1 MADQDDQAKPISL
14 FYSYSHKDEALRLKL
29 EIHLSA
35 LRRSGLISEWHDRKL
50 EPGESWKGKI
60 DRHLTSADIVLL
72 LVSADFI
79 ASDYCWGEEM
89 TKALARHERGEA
101 RVIPVILRHC
111 RWKSTRLADLQ
122 AVPRDGKPIRS
133 WPDEDEAFDD
143 VVAAIERAVSSARQI
158 VAKVEVAPAPESLEV
173 PPPQETPRKEAGTIF
188 RDVDAPW
195 CPELVVLPAGSFLM
209 GSPESEQ
216 GRRADEGPQH
226 EVGFAH
232 PFALGRYPVT
242 FEEYDHFSAGTGRKK
257 PPDQG
262 WGQGRRPVINVSWE
276 DATAFCEWLSR
287 QTGRAYRLPS
297 EAEWEFAC
305 RAGTTTPF
313 WTGATITTE
322 QANYDGNYTY
332 GSGAKGGYR
341 EQTTPVD
348 TFPANP
354 WGLHDMHGNIWEWC
368 EDCWHERYTGAPK
381 DGSAWLQR
389 NCSLRVVRGGSW
401 GSNPRDLRSANR
413 VGIEPVNRD
422 YGLGFRV
429 ARMLTS

>member
-1 MADQDDQAKPISL
+1 
-14 FYSYSHKDEALRLKL
+14 
-29 EIHLSA
+29 
-35 LRRSGLISEWHDRKL
+35 
-50 EPGESWKGKI
+50 
-60 DRHLTSADIVLL
+60 
-72 LVSADFI
+72 
-79 ASDYCWGEEM
+79 
-89 TKALARHERGEA
+89 
-101 RVIPVILRHC
+101 
-111 RWKSTRLADLQ
+111 
-122 AVPRDGKPIRS
+122 
-133 WPDEDEAFDD
+133 
-143 VVAAIERAVSSARQI
+143 
-158 VAKVEVAPAPESLEV
+158 
-173 PPPQETPRKEAGTIF
+173 
-188 RDVDAPW
+188 
-195 CPELVVLPAGSFLM
+195 
-209 GSPESEQ
+209 
-216 GRRADEGPQH
+216 
-226 EVGFAH
+226 
-232 PFALGRYPVT
+232 
-242 FEEYDHFSAGTGRKK
+242 
-257 PPDQG
+257 
-262 WGQGRRPVINVSWE
+262 VINVSWE

-313 WTGATITTE
+313 WTGATISTE

-348 TFPANP
+348 AFPVNP